1 MLRTPLILFLF
12 IITYLPLKAQLQ
24 TADGEGATQASYLKK
39 INKKAKYGA
48 YLIDRKI
55 SFSTAKGIN
64 DQPVVTAEDDGVVEM
79 VSIENKAYVGYLL
92 PYNNFLK
99 LKDYDFEVYYKNAF
113 KSQKYP
119 PERVSLTDE
128 SIFFDDNYGQFY
140 GFQADEAGQRC
151 RFKYNYEFTDAKYLT
166 RVFFHEGIPVRNK
179 TISFQVPSWLEL
191 DITEKNFEGY
201 KIRKEVKKDKTTTTY
216 TYIADNLAGIKQEA
230 SSLARSYYLP
240 HLIITV
246 RSYTIAG
253 KKYNGLKTLDDMY
266 AWYNLLYK
274 KAGNN
279 TDVLKTQV
287 SQLTSGKTTD
297 EEKIKSIY
305 YWVQDNIRYIAFEEG
320 YAGYIP
326 QPVQDVYKNKYGDCK
341 GMANLLTEM
350 LKLAGYD
357 AHFTWI
363 GTREIPYDRN
373 EVQSLCVD
381 NHAICVLYFK
391 GKTYFL
397 DGTEKYAAFGK
408 NAYRIQGKNA
418 LVQNGETYKVEKV
431 PAPDAAENTIHT
443 TAALKLDGENIK
455 GHVKLIFDGEA
466 KNFFHNIYNSI
477 PTNKRKEFITALVQL
492 GNNNAEAANIKNSDF
507 SNRDIPIAIEG
518 DIDINNQVTIADSI
532 CYTAIDFF
540 PGTLVSFIPDED
552 RQSPLDLDNVF
563 VSSDEVTLELPAK
576 AKAQSLPKP
585 FQASF
590 QNDSINALY
599 SADKNTVVLKKKLMV
614 NSPVIN
620 TADFSTWK
628 GFLDKIKSF
637 NRNSITISL
646 Q

>member
-287 SQLTSGKTTD
+287 SQ
-297 EEKIKSIY
+297 
-305 YWVQDNIRYIAFEEG
+305 
-320 YAGYIP
+320 
-326 QPVQDVYKNKYGDCK
+326 
-341 GMANLLTEM
+341 
-350 LKLAGYD
+350 
-357 AHFTWI
+357 
-363 GTREIPYDRN
+363 
-373 EVQSLCVD
+373 
-381 NHAICVLYFK
+381 
-391 GKTYFL
+391 
-397 DGTEKYAAFGK
+397 
-408 NAYRIQGKNA
+408 
-418 LVQNGETYKVEKV
+418 
-431 PAPDAAENTIHT
+431 
-443 TAALKLDGENIK
+443 
-455 GHVKLIFDGEA
+455 
-466 KNFFHNIYNSI
+466 
-477 PTNKRKEFITALVQL
+477 
-492 GNNNAEAANIKNSDF
+492 
-507 SNRDIPIAIEG
+507 
-518 DIDINNQVTIADSI
+518 
-532 CYTAIDFF
+532 
-540 PGTLVSFIPDED
+540 
-552 RQSPLDLDNVF
+552 
-563 VSSDEVTLELPAK
+563 
-576 AKAQSLPKP
+576 
-585 FQASF
+585 
-590 QNDSINALY
+590 
-599 SADKNTVVLKKKLMV
+599 
-614 NSPVIN
+614 
-620 TADFSTWK
+620 
-628 GFLDKIKSF
+628 
-637 NRNSITISL
+637 
-646 Q
+646 